1 MKIEDLHNDLP
12 QKIPVEICDKI
23 QFFLRS
29 NADQQMRF
37 VIFLSQQIDFN
48 IVQKALRATIY
59 NEPIFSYSYK
69 EDNKNAYWQK
79 EEKIDS
85 ALLIDLIETDDVLI
99 EVNRFLTLSIS
110 PFAFPLVKTRIIRN
124 DSKDVIC
131 INMNHTPT
139 DGAGLKKFVKIL
151 ANNYNNILE
160 NPDYTGDANINGDRS
175 VKQVLKSFT
184 FLQKLQFARQGFK
197 QPKRSPSWSFG
208 WNKSDSENKNLISTI
223 KITAETF
230 NKIKVFGKQH
240 NATINDI
247 ILSAFIRVF
256 VSTNPKNEK
265 AAKPLIV
272 PVDLR
277 KHIKPGQNTA
287 ICSLTGSMICNIG
300 NDIGES
306 YVDTLDK
313 VREEMIFKKSI
324 HAEMNMLSPFL
335 VLSKLMPYGKLKD
348 QTMKR
353 KTPPIPLVTNVGII
367 NSSDINFNNI
377 PVENSYITGAI
388 LYGDYFCM
396 GYSTF
401 NNEITFSVGFTGGN
415 LQIQKVNLFLDKL
428 KKELENI

>member
-1 MKIEDLHNDLP
+1 MEIEDLHNDLP
-12 QKIPVEICDKI
+12 KKIPTEICDKI

-29 NADQQMRF
+29 HADQQMRF

-48 IVQKALRATIY
+48 IMKKAMRLTIY

-69 EDNKNAYWQK
+69 ENIKNAYWQK

-85 ALLIDLIETDDVLI
+85 SLLIDLIETDDVLI
-99 EVNRFLTLSIS
+99 EVDRFLTLSIS
-110 PFAFPLVKTRIIRN
+110 PFDFPLVKTRIIRN
-124 DSKDVIC
+124 VSKDVIC

-139 DGAGLKKFVKIL
+139 DGAGLKIFVKIL
-151 ANNYNNILE
+151 ASNYNNLLE
-160 NPDYTGDANINGDRS
+160 NPDYTGYANINGDRS

-184 FLQKLQFARQGFK
+184 FLQKMKFAKRGFK
-197 QPKRSPSWSFG
+197 KRSRSPTWSFD
-208 WNKSDSENKNLISTI
+208 WNKSEDMNENIFSTI

-230 NKIKVFGKQH
+230 KKIKVFGKQH

-256 VSTNPKNEK
+256 VTTNLKNDK
-265 AAKPLIV
+265 VAKPVIV

-277 KHIKPGQNTA
+277 KHIKSGQNTA

-300 NDIGES
+300 IDVGKS
-306 YVDTLDK
+306 FVDTLEK
-313 VREEMIFKKSI
+313 VREEMIFKKSM

-348 QTMKR
+348 KTMQR

-377 PVENSYITGAI
+377 LVENSYITGAI
-388 LYGDYFCM
+388 IYGDYFCI

-415 LQIQKVNLFLDKL
+415 LQIQKVDLFLDKL
-428 KKELENI
+428 KKELEDI